1 MSNAPNENVEQTY
14 GIGAVAKLTGLSDHT
29 IRVWERRY
37 QAVVARRSPN
47 GRRVYTTADVE
58 KLNLL
63 KLLTDRGLSIGRIAG
78 ESRDE
83 LKRRVESIAELS
95 AAPAPASVNVA
106 ILGDFLPAKIH
117 AEERDLAPVNFVIAE
132 TSAERFAADI
142 AQQSVDVVILEA
154 PVVDDKTVRLL
165 ADLMKASGARW
176 SAFVYNF
183 ATTRDIGRLRDSG
196 TLPLRAPVN
205 VDELRT
211 AILSAYEAP
220 RAASTPKRT
229 QQSAV
234 ADSEWAMDAEIEP
247 RLFSQEQLA
256 ALANV
261 SSTIECECPR
271 HLADLVGDLTA
282 FEIYSA
288 NCANRNDEDAA
299 LHRYLHQTTAHA
311 RTLIEKAL
319 ERVAA
324 AEGLSY

>member
-1 MSNAPNENVEQTY
+1 MSSSSDESHEQTY

-78 ESRDE
+78 ESREE
-83 LKRRVESIAELS
+83 LKSRVESITELS
-95 AAPAPASVNVA
+95 AAPAPSNINVA
-106 ILGDFLPAKIH
+106 ILGDFLPAKIS
-117 AEERDLAPVNFVIAE
+117 AQQGDLSPLSFVIVD
-132 TSAERFAADI
+132 TSAERFMADI
-142 AQQSVDVVILEA
+142 TQHPVDVLILES
-154 PVVDDKTVRLL
+154 PVVDDDTVEQLQ
-165 ADLMKASGARW
+165 DLMTTSGARRA
-176 SAFVYNF
+176 AFVYSF
-183 ATTRDIGRLRDSG
+183 ARTQDMERLRNNG
-196 TLPLRAPVN
+196 TVLLRAPIDI
-205 VDELRT
+205 DELRT
-211 AILSAYEAP
+211 AIVSAYEAP
-220 RAASTPKRT
+220 SVSVTPKRA
-229 QQSAV
+229 QEPAIV
-234 ADSEWAMDAEIEP
+234 DADWAMDTKVEP
-247 RLFSQEQLA
+247 RRFSQEQLT

-261 SSTIECECPR
+261 SSAIECECPR

-299 LHRYLHQTTAHA
+299 LHRYLHQTTAQA
-311 RTLIEKAL
+311 RALIEKAL
-319 ERVAA
+319 ERVAK